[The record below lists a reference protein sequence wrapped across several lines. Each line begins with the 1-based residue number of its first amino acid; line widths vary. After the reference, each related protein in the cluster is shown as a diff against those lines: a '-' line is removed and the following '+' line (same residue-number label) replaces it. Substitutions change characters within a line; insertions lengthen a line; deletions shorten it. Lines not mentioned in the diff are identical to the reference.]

1 VNYKFFYA
9 LIPFMLVIFSLEK
22 NTCEAQVAFFQG
34 AELQLG
40 SGYRSGEMDWN
51 IAGDSSGSNPDVLS
65 ELEWKDLDIF
75 QTEAEGQA
83 WLGSTKWP
91 NISLYIKGSA
101 AYGWVVD
108 GDNRD
113 SDYAGDHRTLEFSR
127 SENDGDGGNLLDLSI
142 AAGPQFKLWQGKLA
156 IALLAGWSYH
166 EQNLEIS
173 DGQQTLSEP
182 GLAGSIGL
190 KSPPAIGPI
199 SGLDSSYDT
208 RWWGPWLGTDL
219 SWQLSER
226 ATLCGALAWH
236 FADYEAKAN
245 WNLRDDLA
253 HPVSF
258 RHYADGHGLTLG
270 LGIEYQLNRAW
281 LLELSYDYQDWQA
294 DDGNSYAYA
303 ASGGSGRTRLNE
315 VNWRSHSALLSL
327 GYQF

>member
-1 VNYKFFYA
+1 MSFC
-9 LIPFMLVIFSLEK
+9 LGES
-22 NTCEAQVAFFQG
+22 TCEAQIAFFQG

-40 SGYRSGEMDWN
+40 NGYRSGELDWN
-51 IAGDSSGSNPDVLS
+51 IAHPSGSPDVLS
-65 ELEWKDLDIF
+65 ELEWDDLEIF
-75 QTEAEGQA
+75 QTEAEGQI

-91 NISLYIKGSA
+91 NVSLCIKGSA
-101 AYGWVVD
+101 AYGWVVN
-108 GDNRD
+108 GNNRD

-127 SENDGDGGNLLDLSI
+127 SENSGDGGDLLDLSI
-142 AAGPQFKLWQGKLA
+142 AAGPRFKLWHGKLA

-173 DGQQTLSEP
+173 DGQQTI
-182 GLAGSIGL
+182 ATD
-190 KSPPAIGPI
+190 PADLGPFP
-199 SGLDSSYDT
+199 GLDSSYDT
-208 RWWGPWLGTDL
+208 KWWGPWLGTDL

-236 FADYEAKAN
+236 FADYEAEAD

-270 LGIEYQLNRAW
+270 LGIEYRLNSAW
-281 LLELSYDYQDWQA
+281 LLELNYDYQDWQT
-294 DDGNSYAYA
+294 DDGSSYSYA
-303 ASGGSGRTRLNE
+303 ASGGSSRTRLNE
-315 VNWRSHSALLSL
+315 VNWRSHSALFSL